1 MYQYTRSLQTVDSTE
16 RQPHAPAV
24 SFTHRQQQQF
34 QAAEEVHRLNCIHE
48 DEAAQAIGGQHLK
61 THLNRRAVEARN
73 KCMHHTK
80 SWQLLASDSAAW
92 ASLKRASLRH
102 KVADIRGRAPRSTVV
117 TVADGKKQKKITTG
131 ERHFIRDR

>member
-1 MYQYTRSLQTVDSTE
+1 MHHWPQEMYQYTRSLQTVDSTE

-80 SWQLLASDSAAW
+80 S
-92 ASLKRASLRH
+92 
-102 KVADIRGRAPRSTVV
+102 
-117 TVADGKKQKKITTG
+117 
-131 ERHFIRDR
+131 